1 MTARA
6 RDESRRDTRRRFEQ
20 WVQNPL
26 CEANTIS
33 AVHGIEMA
41 EVVRHEGGEPTMGQS
56 PFAIARGQR
65 FERILFARDAAVLTE
80 ALTKSGV
87 LPGGSSGLA
96 DFRLRLHGGRSR
108 TLDLARAS
116 TAELLQAAA
125 THPERAP
132 AIVAGATVSIPGGVM
147 LPEALLVLDVLAIRP
162 GENRPELVVGEI
174 KTYPDRAGYT
184 DPRELATA
192 RAQAGVYVHGLDLV
206 LEELGLGEAFSV
218 QRTGFL
224 VLSRPGSNQPSI
236 RAGEDL
242 HYQAERARKGFELLR
257 EAAARL
263 DPLPDPKSESG
274 LDAVTGADV
283 TYEEICL
290 TFCDRA
296 AACRRRA
303 LDAGSGTV
311 LGRDMVRFLG
321 ATSLQRAVE
330 LLGGADAESNT
341 ETDLVR
347 RLDDARR
354 RAGVA

>member
-1 MTARA
+1 
-6 RDESRRDTRRRFEQ
+6 
-20 WVQNPL
+20 
-26 CEANTIS
+26 
-33 AVHGIEMA
+33 MA
-41 EVVRHEGGEPTMGQS
+41 EVVRHEGGDPTMGQS

-108 TLDLARAS
+108 TLDQAQAS
-116 TAELLQAAA
+116 TAELLHAAA
-125 THPERAP
+125 KHPRRAP
-132 AIVAGATVSIPGGVM
+132 AVVAGATVSISGGVM
-147 LPEALLVLDVLAIRP
+147 LPEALLVLDVLAIRLR
-162 GENRPELVVGEI
+162 EDRPELVVGEI

-192 RAQAGVYVHGLDLV
+192 RAQAGVYVHGLGLV

-242 HYQAERARKGFELLR
+242 HYQAERARKGFDLLR
-257 EAAARL
+257 DAAAKI
-263 DPLPDPKSESG
+263 DPLPDPQTESG
-274 LDAVTGADV
+274 LDAVSGANV
-283 TYEEICL
+283 AYEEICL

-296 AACRRRA
+296 AACRQRA
-303 LDAGSGTV
+303 LEAGDGTV

-321 ATSLQRAVE
+321 TTSLHRAVE
-330 LLGGADAESNT
+330 LLDGADPESDA

-347 RLDDARR
+347 RMVDARR
-354 RAGVA
+354 RAGLQ